1 MRAFVTGASGFVGS
15 AVVRSLLQRGASV
28 KALVRPTS
36 DLRNLASLDV
46 NLIRGDL
53 RDLQPLADA
62 IRGCDVIFHV
72 AALYS
77 TLPEDARRLYDV
89 NVDGTKQVLQLARS
103 ASIPRLVH
111 TSTIGTIGQPKDG
124 SLATEACPFD
134 QWSDASHYAKSK
146 FLGEVQALQAN
157 GEGLDVVVVNPA
169 APVGPGDIKPSSTG
183 QRLIDYLQGRRPS
196 YVRGGINFVPLQDV
210 ADGHVLAAEKG
221 QPGERYIL
229 GHRDGNLTLEGFCA
243 LMERVSGHPA
253 AHVLG
258 RSGEAE
264 RVGLARRTLHGLRRV
279 WQRRS
284 PVGNQ
289 PVALTCDPSK
299 AIEELGLP
307 QTSLEDAFAAAVA
320 WFQQNGYA

>member
-28 KALVRPTS
+28 KVLVRPTS

-46 NLIRGDL
+46 DLIRGDL
-53 RDLQPLADA
+53 RDLQPLEDV

-77 TLPEDARRLYDV
+77 TSPEDARRLYDV

-124 SLATEACPFD
+124 SLATEAYPFD
-134 QWSDASHYAKSK
+134 QWSGASHYAKSK
-146 FLGEVQALQAN
+146 FLGEVEALQAN
-157 GEGLDVVVVNPA
+157 GEGLAVIVVNPA

-258 RSGEAE
+258 RYGQAE
-264 RVGLARRTLHGLRRV
+264 HVGLARRTLHGLRWV
-279 WQRRS
+279 WQRRP
-284 PVGNQ
+284 PVNNQ
-289 PVALTCDPSK
+289 PLALTCDPGK

-320 WFQQNGYA
+320 WFRQNGYA